1 LNIKNFYSSRT
12 EVYLGIK
19 VFKEY

>member
-12 EVYLGIK
+12 EVYLGIEA
-19 VFKEY
+19 FKEY